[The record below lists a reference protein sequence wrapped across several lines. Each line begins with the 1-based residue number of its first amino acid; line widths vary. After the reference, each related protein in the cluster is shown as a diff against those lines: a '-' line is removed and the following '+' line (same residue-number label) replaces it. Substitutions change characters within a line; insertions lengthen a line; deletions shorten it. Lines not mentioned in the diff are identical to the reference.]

1 MFFNSSSQTDSRI
14 ESNVLFTRTRE
25 VSLSATTPPRQS
37 ISPSTTA
44 LRVLDEFLDE
54 IDVLCMGVDGDI
66 FVVVELREGGVEQRL
81 GQLAASVAVEPL
93 DGRLDIVVDVFE
105 DVSTGAEPLLFGLEF
120 GRGERL
126 LALLIDLAID
136 LGGEPLFADALGI
149 GLRLSDDL
157 VRLGL
162 RRLADILCARGLR
175 LERPQRQCPNSLV

>member
-1 MFFNSSSQTDSRI
+1 
-14 ESNVLFTRTRE
+14 
-25 VSLSATTPPRQS
+25 
-37 ISPSTTA
+37 
-44 LRVLDEFLDE
+44 
-54 IDVLCMGVDGDI
+54 MGVDGDI

-136 LGGEPLFADALGI
+136 LGEPLFADALGI

-162 RRLADILCARGLR
+162 RRLADILCTRAGFVSTSSTTVSKLIGVKG
-175 LERPQRQCPNSLV
+175 STA

>member
-1 MFFNSSSQTDSRI
+1 VASSS
-14 ESNVLFTRTRE
+14 V
-25 VSLSATTPPRQS
+25 
-37 ISPSTTA
+37 
-44 LRVLDEFLDE
+44 
-54 IDVLCMGVDGDI
+54 
-66 FVVVELREGGVEQRL
+66 

-136 LGGEPLFADALGI
+136 LGEPLFADALGI

-157 VRLGL
+157 VRPDSAAS
-162 RRLADILCARGLR
+162 RISSARARASSRTSSTTVSKLIGVKG
-175 LERPQRQCPNSLV
+175 STA